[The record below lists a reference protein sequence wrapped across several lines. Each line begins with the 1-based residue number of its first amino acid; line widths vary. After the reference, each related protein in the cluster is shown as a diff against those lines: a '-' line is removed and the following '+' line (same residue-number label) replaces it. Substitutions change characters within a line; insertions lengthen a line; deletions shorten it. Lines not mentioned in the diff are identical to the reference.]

1 MADEFGFVVVWPQ
14 GNMNAEFSNEPCW
27 DFGDCCCFTGDVPL
41 ENATSPLAR
50 PPPSDIDDVGF
61 LRQVAANV
69 VTSLAEQGVTI
80 DTKRL
85 YFGGHSNGCMM
96 CQAAAALSSDLVA
109 AVCCHASSL
118 MVEPSADYEPTSV
131 HVVYGDLD
139 YVFDFFEGGADHILN
154 TWQAINECKENST
167 AVDESNL
174 YATHTRS
181 NCSGDTLVQTV
192 EVFDAGHF
200 VYLGVNPNI
209 SL

>member
-1 MADEFGFVVVWPQ
+1 M
-14 GNMNAEFSNEPCW
+14 
-27 DFGDCCCFTGDVPL
+27 
-41 ENATSPLAR
+41 
-50 PPPSDIDDVGF
+50 
-61 LRQVAANV
+61 
-69 VTSLAEQGVTI
+69 I

-85 YFGGHSNGCMM
+85 YFAGHSNGCMM
-96 CQAAAALSSDLVA
+96 SQAMAALSSDLVA

-118 MVEPSADYEPTSV
+118 MVEPSDDYTPTSV

-139 YVFDFFEGGADHILN
+139 YSLDLFFDGGPDHILN
-154 TWQAINECKENST
+154 TWQAINECKSNST
-167 AVDESNL
+167 VVDESNL

-181 NCSGDTLVQTV
+181 NCSGGTLVQTV